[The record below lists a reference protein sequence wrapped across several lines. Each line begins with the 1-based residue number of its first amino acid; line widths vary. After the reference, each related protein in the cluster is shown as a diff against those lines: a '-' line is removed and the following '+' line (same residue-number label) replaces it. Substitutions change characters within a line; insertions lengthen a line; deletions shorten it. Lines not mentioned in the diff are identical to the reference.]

1 MIKELEAI
9 CTMCS
14 LNKIIMKKKL
24 IMLKIMFKQ
33 GHKRHTLLN
42 IIR

>member
-1 MIKELEAI
+1 MIKELKAI
-9 CTMCS
+9 CAMCS

-33 GHKRHTLLN
+33 RHKRHTLLN
-42 IIR
+42 KVR